1 MLRPGLLSSAVYLL
15 LIAVASSQTAP
26 PKPLPKEPLEKYDNP
41 SAPLAPAVATSPA
54 LISQFGPYTSYQVNV
69 NASGNNIVGDA
80 ANEPSI
86 CVDPNN
92 TNRMSIGWRQF
103 DSVTSNFREAGFAY
117 TTNGGTRWIAP
128 GVLQNNVF
136 RSDPVLN
143 SDIAGR
149 FFYLSLLQ
157 SFFCDL
163 WRSLNG
169 GASWA
174 NLAPATGGDK
184 EWFTIDNTNS
194 SGHGFQYQSWSTD
207 GNNFGFNQF
216 SRSTNG
222 GLTWLQPI
230 QIPNSPAWGT
240 LDVDSNGNLFISGV
254 NFDTGQI
261 WCVRS
266 INAKNGAVT
275 PTFDQSTHV
284 NLGGN
289 IVFSE
294 PINPEGL
301 VGQVFLAVDRSGMS
315 TNNNVYML
323 ASVQPTGFM
332 TGSDVMFARS
342 TNGGRTFSMPRRIHD
357 DPINH
362 TKWHWFGTLSVAPN
376 GRIDAVWFDTR
387 NAANNTDSQLFYSY
401 SMDGGNTWSPN
412 VAVSNPFNPFIG
424 YPNQRKLGDY
434 ITVVSDYAG
443 ANVAYAATFNGEEDI
458 YYVRVRPAAAVSDFN
473 GDARPDFLLYNAGT
487 RQSWVWYMDHN
498 VRIGNNIGPIL
509 PPGQTLANV
518 ADFNRDGHPDYLLFN
533 PATRATRIWYMN
545 NNVRIGNAAG
555 PTLPAGYG
563 LIALA
568 DFNRDRYPDYV
579 LYNANTG
586 ATLVW
591 YMRNN
596 VHFSSAAGPAIPE
609 SRTLAGVADFD
620 GDQDPDYLLFVAATH
635 GTVIWYMSGV
645 THVGT
650 RSGPVIW
657 SGYEVAGLAD
667 FDGNGRPDYLL
678 YSSTTHRTAIWYLN
692 NYQLVRT
699 ALGPTLP
706 GGWSIVAP

>member
-1 MLRPGLLSSAVYLL
+1 M
-15 LIAVASSQTAP
+15 
-26 PKPLPKEPLEKYDNP
+26 
-41 SAPLAPAVATSPA
+41 
-54 LISQFGPYTSYQVNV
+54 
-69 NASGNNIVGDA
+69 
-80 ANEPSI
+80 
-86 CVDPNN
+86 
-92 TNRMSIGWRQF
+92 
-103 DSVTSNFREAGFAY
+103 
-117 TTNGGTRWIAP
+117 
-128 GVLQNNVF
+128 
-136 RSDPVLN
+136 
-143 SDIAGR
+143 
-149 FFYLSLLQ
+149 
-157 SFFCDL
+157 
-163 WRSLNG
+163 
-169 GASWA
+169 
-174 NLAPATGGDK
+174 
-184 EWFTIDNTNS
+184 
-194 SGHGFQYQSWSTD
+194 
-207 GNNFGFNQF
+207 
-216 SRSTNG
+216 
-222 GLTWLQPI
+222 
-230 QIPNSPAWGT
+230 
-240 LDVDSNGNLFISGV
+240 
-254 NFDTGQI
+254 
-261 WCVRS
+261 
-266 INAKNGAVT
+266 
-275 PTFDQSTHV
+275 QSTAV

-294 PINPEGL
+294 QINPEGL

-342 TNGGRTFSMPRRIHD
+342 TAGGRTFSAPRRIHD

-362 TKWHWFGTLSVAPN
+362 AKWHWFGTLSVASN

-509 PPGQTLANV
+509 PPAQTLANV

-706 GGWSIVAP
+706 GGWSVVAP